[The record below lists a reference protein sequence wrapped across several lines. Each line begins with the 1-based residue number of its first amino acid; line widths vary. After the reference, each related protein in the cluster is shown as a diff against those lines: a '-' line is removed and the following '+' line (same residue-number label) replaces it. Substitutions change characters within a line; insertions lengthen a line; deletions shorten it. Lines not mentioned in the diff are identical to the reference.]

1 MSEYKPNSHRYKEEQ
16 KKAATEKKEIRK
28 VVSGGVKTRK
38 KNEIRKFTDIFISED
53 ATNVKSY
60 IFTDVF
66 IPAAKKLISDI
77 VRDGIDMILYGG
89 SGQSKSSTSTPK
101 VSYRNYYDQRDTRTR
116 PSEPRSSSRFDYE
129 DLEFERRG
137 DAEAVL
143 DLMRDALARYQ
154 IVTVADMYE
163 FSGLTEPYTSNK
175 YGWTNLQTAYVDRTR
190 KGGFIIRLPKAMV
203 ID

>member
-1 MSEYKPNSHRYKEEQ
+1 MSDYKPNSHRYKAEQ
-16 KKAATEKKEIRK
+16 KKAPSDNKEIRK

-38 KNEIRKFTDIFISED
+38 KNELRKFTDVFISED
-53 ATNVKSY
+53 VSNVKSY

-66 IPAAKKLISDI
+66 IPAAKKLVSDI
-77 VRDGIDMILYGG
+77 VRDGIDMILYGSSG
-89 SGQSKSSTSTPK
+89 STKSSTSAPK
-101 VSYRNYYDQRDTRTR
+101 VSYRNYYDQKDTRPR
-116 PSEPRSSSRFDYE
+116 VGEPRNHSRFDYE
-129 DLEFERRG
+129 DLEYERRG

-143 DLMRDALARYQ
+143 SLMRDALERYQ
-154 IVTVADMYE
+154 MVTVADMYE

-190 KGGFIIRLPKAMV
+190 GGGYIIKLPKAMV